1 NATRLRLGKRVTA
14 GHPRAARPILLAGW
28 ARALIPVWPTPACKS
43 GLCCSSGWL
52 PKMRSSSS
60 SSQSSNGI
68 VVWVLLRRPSTCF
81 RAVPNKGEP
90 SSPTFVEGP
99 NRCVQHL
106 LFVMA
111 IPTKVTR
118 PNLYRAGALLL
129 LTASVL
135 GPATSGEAHDWYP
148 AECCHA
154 IDCAPVESWA
164 FAQTVQSGSLPQISV
179 TTKHGTAIVP
189 QN

>member
-1 NATRLRLGKRVTA
+1 M
-14 GHPRAARPILLAGW
+14 P
-28 ARALIPVWPTPACKS
+28 ARACAS
-43 GLCCSSGWL
+43 GASCCAE
-52 PKMRSSSS
+52 P
-60 SSQSSNGI
+60 
-68 VVWVLLRRPSTCF
+68 PTCF

-90 SSPTFVEGP
+90 ISPTFVEGP

-111 IPTKVTR
+111 IPTKVTG

-154 IDCAPVESWA
+154 MDCAPVESWA

-179 TTKHGTAIVP
+179 TTKQGTAIVP
-189 QN
+189 QNLPRRASKDNRMHACMRAGAMGVKHIICIFFPPGT